1 MASVAAAISSSS
13 LLLSMVEN
21 AFLRQVVG
29 PADGSL
35 FRQFLQAQPNK
46 LRGPGVLTGTARR
59 RGDRS
64 RGLRLAV
71 SEIDQRG
78 DRIGHRPRRTV
89 IVDRAGKMHHRGIDI
104 GKRR

>member
-13 LLLSMVEN
+13 LLLSMMEN
-21 AFLRQVVG
+21 AFLRQVGG

-59 RGDRS
+59 RGDS
-64 RGLRLAV
+64 RCRLRLAV
-71 SEIDQRG
+71 AEIDQRG
-78 DRIGHRPRRTV
+78 DCIRDRARRAV
-89 IVDRAGKMHHRGIDI
+89 IVDCAGKMHHRRIDI
-104 GKRR
+104 G